1 MKKYIY
7 TILLSCFFG
16 RMQAQTYTLTVNNG
30 YGSGTYTAGDT
41 VNIWAKEF
49 PTNTVYDKW
58 TGDVTPLEMPS
69 EWHTTLVMPASNVNV
84 TANFK
89 AFTPFAIA
97 FDSIQG
103 QVIKKPVYYYFPAN
117 YYGVIYFFHGTG
129 GHASNWINSLEYRQM
144 INQAVADSF
153 AFIVTEADE
162 ATTGI
167 DANGDGKLRWSTY
180 PIDSVTNVDM
190 ANIKIITDS
199 FINRGYMNRNTKRFS
214 IGMSNGGA
222 YSASCSYLFG
232 FNAGISYCAQG
243 LVPVFAAS
251 TVPFQFCM
259 AKYDANEN
267 VGPVGNANAL
277 SNANQLKS
285 RGICSRYYLH
295 DRSPVYTE
303 RFMRISGVTLA
314 KSQGVLND
322 LVSNGMVDANHYLTL
337 LPDTIVSRYLA
348 APSLFPGFNAL
359 NPLQRSEIPSQ
370 IKAAYADHQF
380 YSDYNALSLQFLK
393 HPCDSIV
400 TVPNTIEKVQP
411 QFNFSFYPNPVK
423 EELALTVSA
432 SDFSIEIINALG
444 KVCLASEN
452 QKHIDVLNLP
462 SGFYLLKYKAD
473 KQVILRRFVKE

>member
-30 YGSGTYTAGDT
+30 YGSGNYSAGDT

-58 TGDVTPLEMPS
+58 TGDISNLAMPA
-69 EWHTTLVMPASNVNV
+69 EWHTTVVMPASNVNV

-89 AFTPFAIA
+89 TFTPFTIA

-103 QVIKKPVYYYFPAN
+103 QVIKKPVYSYFPAN

-180 PIDSVTNVDM
+180 PLDSVTNVDM
-190 ANIKIITDS
+190 ANIKIITDT
-199 FINRGYMNRNTKRFS
+199 FINRGYMNRSTKRFS

-259 AKYDANEN
+259 AKYDANDN

-277 SNANQLKS
+277 SNANQLTS
-285 RGICSRYYLH
+285 RNICSRYYLH
-295 DRSPVYTE
+295 DKSPVYPE

-322 LVSNGMVDANHYLTL
+322 LVSNGMVDANNNLIL

-348 APSLFPGFNAL
+348 TPSLFPGFNAL

-380 YSDYNALSLQFLK
+380 YSDYNALSMRFLK
-393 HPCDSIV
+393 DPCDSAANGMFKLSPSI
-400 TVPNTIEKVQP
+400 
-411 QFNFSFYPNPVK
+411 FSFSPNPANVRC
-423 EELALTVSA
+423 
-432 SDFSIEIINALG
+432 I
-444 KVCLASEN
+444 
-452 QKHIDVLNLP
+452 
-462 SGFYLLKYKAD
+462 
-473 KQVILRRFVKE
+473 

>member
-1 MKKYIY
+1 MIKHIY
-7 TILLSCFFG
+7 TVLLICFFG
-16 RMQAQTYTLTVNNG
+16 CIQAQTYTLTVNNG
-30 YGSGTYTAGDT
+30 YGSGTYAVGDT

-58 TGDVTPLEMPS
+58 TGDIATLEMPA

-84 TANFK
+84 TANFRT
-89 AFTPFAIA
+89 FTPFTIA

-103 QVIKKPVYYYFPAN
+103 QVIKKPVYYYFPSN
-117 YYGVIYFFHGTG
+117 FYGVIYFFHGTG

-162 ATTGI
+162 VTTGV

-180 PIDSVTNVDM
+180 PLDSVTNVDM
-190 ANIKIITDS
+190 ANIKIITDT

-232 FNAGISYCAQG
+232 FDAGISYCAQG

-285 RGICSRYYLH
+285 RGVCSRYYLH
-295 DRSPVYTE
+295 DKSPVYPE
-303 RFMRISGVTLA
+303 RFMRIAGVTQA

-322 LVSNGMVDANHYLTL
+322 LVSNGMLDANHYLIL

-380 YSDYNALSLQFLK
+380 YSDYNTLSLKFLK
-393 HPCDSIV
+393 NPCDSTDKI
-400 TVPNTIEKVQP
+400 PNGIAKVLALSS
-411 QFNFSFYPNPVK
+411 FSFSPNPVSN
-423 EELALTVSA
+423 EISIDASA
-432 SDFSIEIINALG
+432 PDFSIEIINALG
-444 KVCLASEN
+444 KICLTSEN
-452 QKHIDVLNLP
+452 QKRINVSDLP
-462 SGFYLLKYKAD
+462 EGFYLLRYREGT
-473 KQVILRRFVKE
+473 QVISKRFIKR

>member
-295 DRSPVYTE
+295 DRSPVYPE

-348 APSLFPGFNAL
+348 APSLFPGFNA
-359 NPLQRSEIPSQ
+359 
-370 IKAAYADHQF
+370 
-380 YSDYNALSLQFLK
+380 
-393 HPCDSIV
+393 
-400 TVPNTIEKVQP
+400 
-411 QFNFSFYPNPVK
+411 
-423 EELALTVSA
+423 
-432 SDFSIEIINALG
+432 
-444 KVCLASEN
+444 
-452 QKHIDVLNLP
+452 
-462 SGFYLLKYKAD
+462 
-473 KQVILRRFVKE
+473 